1 MRQNETKITELT
13 TQITE
18 NIKAKEEELKMKSEL
33 DRDHTMQLE
42 TQLQVYQESNQAIR
56 KEKNELE
63 KQLKETTAQVE
74 HYKVDR

>member
-1 MRQNETKITELT
+1 MT

-63 KQLKETTAQVE
+63 KQLKEITAQVE

>member
-18 NIKAKEEELKMKSEL
+18 SIKAKEEELKMKSEL

-74 HYKVDR
+74 HYKVYR

>member
-74 HYKVDR
+74 HYKVYR

>member
-1 MRQNETKITELT
+1 MT

-74 HYKVDR
+74 HYKVYR

>member
-1 MRQNETKITELT
+1 
-13 TQITE
+13 
-18 NIKAKEEELKMKSEL
+18 
-33 DRDHTMQLE
+33 MQLE

-63 KQLKETTAQVE
+63 KQLKETTAQVK

>member
-1 MRQNETKITELT
+1 MT

-18 NIKAKEEELKMKSEL
+18 SIKAKEEELKMKSEL

>member
-1 MRQNETKITELT
+1 MT

-63 KQLKETTAQVE
+63 KQLKEITAQVE
-74 HYKVDR
+74 HYKVDRWSRHSEYL

>member
-1 MRQNETKITELT
+1 MT

-63 KQLKETTAQVE
+63 KQLKETTDQVE
-74 HYKVDR
+74 HYKVDRWSRHSEYL

>member
-18 NIKAKEEELKMKSEL
+18 NIKAKEEELKIKSEL

-42 TQLQVYQESNQAIR
+42 TQLQVYQESDQAIR
-56 KEKNELE
+56 KDKNELE

>member
-1 MRQNETKITELT
+1 MT

-74 HYKVDR
+74 HYKVDRWSRPSEYL

>member
-18 NIKAKEEELKMKSEL
+18 SIKAKEEELKMKSEL

>member
-1 MRQNETKITELT
+1 MT

-74 HYKVDR
+74 HYKVDRWSRHSEYL

>member
-1 MRQNETKITELT
+1 MT

-18 NIKAKEEELKMKSEL
+18 SIKAKEEELKMKSEL

-74 HYKVDR
+74 HYKVYR

>member
-63 KQLKETTAQVE
+63 KQLKEITAQVE

>member
-1 MRQNETKITELT
+1 MT

-18 NIKAKEEELKMKSEL
+18 SIKAKEEELKMKSEL

-74 HYKVDR
+74 HYKVYRWSRHSEYL

>member
-1 MRQNETKITELT
+1 MRQNEIKITELT

-18 NIKAKEEELKMKSEL
+18 SIKAKEEELKMKSEL

-74 HYKVDR
+74 HYKVYR

>member
-1 MRQNETKITELT
+1 MT